1 MLLNTHSKLSA
12 STTVLTVPEVQG
24 VLLVAVVLLL
34 QIELKRKMPQLN

>member
-24 VLLVAVVLLL
+24 LPLVATVLL
-34 QIELKRKMPQLN
+34 QIELKKKMPQLN